1 MIEASYPWIVFVHV
15 VGGFTFALAHGASAA
30 VALRLRQ
37 ERELERVRA
46 LLDLSQSA
54 SGLMYTA
61 VVVLLIAGI
70 AGGFVAGLWGRGW
83 IWAAIVLLV
92 LMLVFMYARAV
103 PYYGS
108 LRRAAGQAYFMRGP
122 HQPEPVDID
131 RLNALLA
138 SPRPVELAAVG
149 YLGLVAILWLMFFKP
164 F

>member
-1 MIEASYPWIVFVHV
+1 MEAFYPWIVFIHV

-46 LLDLSQSA
+46 LLDLSQGA
-54 SGLMYTA
+54 TGLMYAA
-61 VVVLLIAGI
+61 VLVLLVAGV

-92 LMLVFMYARAV
+92 LMLVFMYARAL
-103 PYYGS
+103 PYYAA
-108 LRRAAGQAYFMRGP
+108 LRRMAGQAYFIRGP
-122 HQPEPVDID
+122 HPPEPVDID
-131 RLNALLA
+131 RLNVLLG
-138 SPRPVELAAVG
+138 SSRPVELAGVG

>member
-1 MIEASYPWIVFVHV
+1 MEAFYPSIVFVHI
-15 VGGFTFALAHGASAA
+15 VGGFTFALAHGASSA
-30 VALRLRQ
+30 VALRLRH

-54 SGLMYTA
+54 SGLMYLSI
-61 VVVLLIAGI
+61 VVLLAAGI
-70 AGGFVAGLWGRGW
+70 AAGFVAGLWGRVW
-83 IWAAIVLLV
+83 IWTAIVLLV

-108 LRRAAGQAYFMRGP
+108 LRRAAGQAYFIRGP
-122 HQPEPVDID
+122 HQAEPVDID
-131 RLNALLA
+131 RLNVLLA
-138 SPRPVELAAVG
+138 SPRPIELAAVG

>member
-1 MIEASYPWIVFVHV
+1 MESFYPWIVFVHI

-30 VALRLRQ
+30 VALRLRR

-46 LLDLSQSA
+46 LLDLSQS
-54 SGLMYTA
+54 STGVMYAAT
-61 VVVLLIAGI
+61 VVLLAAGI

-92 LMLVFMYARAV
+92 LMIVFMYARAI
-103 PYYGS
+103 PYYAS
-108 LRRAAGQAYFMRGP
+108 LRRAAGQAYFLGGP
-122 HQPEPVDID
+122 HPAEPVDIG
-131 RLNALLA
+131 RLTDLLA
-138 SPRPVELAAVG
+138 SPRPMEIAAVG